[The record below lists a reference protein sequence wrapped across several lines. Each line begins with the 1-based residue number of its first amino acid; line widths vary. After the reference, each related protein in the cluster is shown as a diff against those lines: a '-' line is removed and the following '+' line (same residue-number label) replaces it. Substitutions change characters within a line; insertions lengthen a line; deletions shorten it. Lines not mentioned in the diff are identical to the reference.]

1 MKAHLAAGGI
11 GALFGVG
18 LAMSGMTNP
27 SVVLGF
33 LDVAGRWNPS
43 LMFVMAGAVGVHA
56 LLAPLILRRSRP
68 LFAKDF
74 AMPKSQRIDGD
85 LIAGAAVFGAGWGLA
100 GYCPGPALVS
110 LPSHSTSVL
119 AFACAMTV
127 GMLLYRV
134 ARPAENRPATAAL
147 APDVGAVE

>member
-1 MKAHLAAGGI
+1 VRAHLAAGGI

-18 LAMSGMTNP
+18 LALSGMTNP
-27 SVVLGF
+27 STVLGF

-56 LLAPLILRRSRP
+56 LLAPLVLRRSRP
-68 LFAKDF
+68 LFATAF
-74 AMPKSQRIDGD
+74 ARPKSQRIDGD
-85 LIAGAAVFGAGWGLA
+85 LIAGAAIFGVGWGLA

-110 LPSHSTSVL
+110 LPSHSASVL

-134 ARPAENRPATAAL
+134 ARPAETHSATATL
-147 APDVGAVE
+147 TPDARRIE

>member
-1 MKAHLAAGGI
+1 VRAHVAAGGI

-18 LAMSGMTNP
+18 LAMSGMTNA
-27 SVVLGF
+27 STVLSF

-56 LLAPLILRRSRP
+56 LLAPLVLRRSRP
-68 LFAKDF
+68 VFARNF
-74 AMPKSQRIDGD
+74 ATPKSQRIDGD
-85 LIAGAAVFGAGWGLA
+85 LIAGAAIFGVGWGLA

-110 LPSHSTSVL
+110 LPSHSTSVI

-134 ARPAENRPATAAL
+134 ARPRESDSVPPAFT
-147 APDVGAVE
+147 PDVGPVQ